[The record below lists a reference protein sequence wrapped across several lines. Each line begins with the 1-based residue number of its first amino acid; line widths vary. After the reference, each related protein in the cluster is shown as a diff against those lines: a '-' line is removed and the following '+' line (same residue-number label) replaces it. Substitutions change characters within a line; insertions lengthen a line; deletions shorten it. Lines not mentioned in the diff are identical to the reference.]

1 MAILKAL
8 KDSKDFSASVD
19 YCEGVTAKE
28 GEKDKCVL
36 KGGYNCDI
44 DRIRQETEE
53 TRELFNK
60 KAGRQAKHY
69 VLSFSEEELGQTTD
83 DYQKCLEMG
92 YLFAEKAFPKQE
104 VGIFVHGNTD
114 HVHCHILV
122 HSVSIEDGRK
132 LQLKKDALDDLKQS
146 AGEICQEYGIGL
158 RTQKSA
164 EYEHKSV
171 VSAHAKEKSWTE
183 RIKQEVNSV
192 LNQAVSYADFEERLK
207 KAGISCEKKQFTDK
221 KTGQT
226 QDYILFSYFDEEK
239 GKERKIKNTTLASRF
254 RNERLQTR
262 FEQNH
267 TYQTG
272 KRVEVS
278 PEPVKRARKPVPAP
292 IQVHTP
298 DKKQE
303 ALNEQKQAI
312 FNETRAKMRE
322 ADSQE
327 EVERIKKDEEIKQE
341 WVDREKEIKQKED
354 LAYKNRMALLKKG
367 WER

>member
-19 YCEGVTAKE
+19 YCEGLTAKE

-69 VLSFSEEELGQTTD
+69 VLSFSEEELGQTAD

-92 YLFAEKAFPKQE
+92 YLFAEKAFPEQE

-132 LQLKKDALDDLKQS
+132 IQLKKDALDDLKHS
-146 AGEICQEYGIGL
+146 AGEICKEYGIGL
-158 RTQKSA
+158 KTQKSA
-164 EYEHKSV
+164 EYEHVSV
-171 VSAHAKEKSWTE
+171 VSAHKKEQSWTE
-183 RIKQEVNSV
+183 KIKSEVDSV
-192 LNQAVSYADFEERLK
+192 LKHAFDYSDFEKKLQ
-207 KAGISCEKKQFTDK
+207 KAGISCEQKQFTNR

-226 QDYILFSYFDEEK
+226 QDYILFSYFDKEK
-239 GKERKIKNTTLASRF
+239 GKERKIKSTTLSSRF
-254 RNERLQTR
+254 RNEQLQAR
-262 FEQNH
+262 FEENRAPEVVKPAPEVK
-267 TYQTG
+267 
-272 KRVEVS
+272 KRTRKAVS
-278 PEPVKRARKPVPAP
+278 AP
-292 IQVHTP
+292 IQVNAP

-303 ALNEQKQAI
+303 ALNEQKKAI
-312 FNETRAKMRE
+312 FDDTRARMRE

-327 EVERIKKDEEIKQE
+327 EVERIKKDEETKKE
-341 WVDREKEIKQKED
+341 WLDREKAISQKEEMD
-354 LAYKNRMALLKKG
+354 YKKRMAWLRKG
-367 WER
+367 LER